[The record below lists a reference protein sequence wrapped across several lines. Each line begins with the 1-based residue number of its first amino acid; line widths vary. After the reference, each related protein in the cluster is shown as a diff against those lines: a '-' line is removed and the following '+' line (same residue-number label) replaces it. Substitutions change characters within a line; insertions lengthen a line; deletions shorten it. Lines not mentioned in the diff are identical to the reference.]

1 MRCIKCSAPLPE
13 GAIYCPMCGK
23 KQTATE
29 RKPRVRANGEGSVY
43 RYRAGWRAQ
52 IVVGYKLI
60 NGVSRPVYRTKAGF
74 KTKRAALEYLEVLRS
89 EPKRKAPVLQDLW
102 EEYQI
107 AGYTKLSAS
116 RKEKYRIA
124 WPRLSA
130 IQYTR
135 IDLLTTA
142 DLQKV
147 INDQGLTY
155 YPARDMRDL
164 LSILFQMAMINK
176 HVDVNLADFIVLPDL
191 HEQAREPF
199 TVDELVLLWDDYKSN
214 WWTGYILL
222 MCYTGMMPGELLTA
236 RKDAVDLKNR
246 VIVGAGLKTNERK
259 KKPIVLADELIPVV
273 QDIMDHTPGDKLIRI
288 NKDNFY
294 KVYYDTLVRA
304 GTRRLTPYSCR
315 HTAGTLLTDANVR
328 PALVQ
333 AVMRHASYTS
343 TQRYIHESAD
353 HTRAAVNALASSVDA
368 KRPTPTGA
376 DCPLPTPENPPEGG
390 REE

>member
-23 KQTATE
+23 KQVATE

-60 NGVSRPVYRTKAGF
+60 NGISRPVYRTKAGF

-147 INDQGLTY
+147 INDQDLTY

-164 LSILFQMAMINK
+164 LSILFQLAMINRY
-176 HVDVNLADFIVLPDL
+176 VDVNLADFIVLPDL
-191 HEQAREPF
+191 QEQAREPF
-199 TVDELVLLWDDYKSN
+199 TVEELVRLWDDYKAH

-222 MCYTGMMPGELLTA
+222 MCYTGMMPGELLAA

-294 KVYYDTLVRA
+294 TVYYATLARA

-353 HTRAAVNALASSVDA
+353 HTRAAVNALASSVEA
-368 KRPTPTGA
+368 QRSAPAGA
-376 DCPLPTPENPPEGG
+376 DQHLPTLKDPPAG
-390 REE
+390 

>member
-23 KQTATE
+23 KQAATE

-89 EPKRKAPVLQDLW
+89 EPKRKTPTLQDLW

-116 RKEKYRIA
+116 RKEKYQIA

-147 INDQGLTY
+147 INDLDLTY

-164 LSILFQMAMINK
+164 LSILFQLAMINK

-199 TVDELVLLWDDYKSN
+199 TVEELVRLWDDYKEH

-222 MCYTGMMPGELLTA
+222 MCYTGMMPGELLAA

-259 KKPIVLADELIPVV
+259 KKPIVLADELIPVM
-273 QDIMDHTPGDKLIRI
+273 QDIMDNTPGDKLIRI

-294 KVYYDTLVRA
+294 KVYYDTLARA

-353 HTRAAVNALASSVDA
+353 HTRAAVNALASSVEA
-368 KRPTPTGA
+368 QRSAPTGA
-376 DCPLPTPENPPEGG
+376 DQHLPPLKDPQEGG
-390 REE
+390 E